1 MEDEDTSCGLMADDV
16 EGDDDAHAHGTNAT
30 VAAAPAVAAADGAYA
45 DGTSRPPAYRDDR
58 GDRSDDA
65 GGGDERSGDSEDDGD
80 NDDCWSSN
88 PLLDAASKPLRVLFA
103 YTIPDPET
111 HPDWYPLTFLISLFY
126 VAVQSELCCF
136 LAEDIC
142 AILRVPHEYAGVT
155 LLALGAQVPDTITS
169 ISMARGGMYDGAI
182 TSAIG
187 SQVLNITLGIGVPF
201 ALFSWLNNAP
211 IVATLG
217 NIRSVSIC
225 LFVSIALY
233 LVSCIKCCAGGNTNG
248 AHVSACGA
256 FIMLAGFIGCNWYMA
271 STMLQGWSL

>member
-1 MEDEDTSCGLMADDV
+1 MMLTRMAD
-16 EGDDDAHAHGTNAT
+16 AT
-30 VAAAPAVAAADGAYA
+30 VAAAAPVSPPLMVPMPMARLVRQRTEMTAVIGVTTLAAV
-45 DGTSRPPAYRDDR
+45 TSAAVIR
-58 GDRSDDA
+58 
-65 GGGDERSGDSEDDGD
+65 DDGD

-103 YTIPDPET
+103 CTIPDPET
-111 HPDWYPLTFLISLFY
+111 HPDWYPLTFLLSLFY

-201 ALFSWLNNAP
+201 ALFSWLNDAP

-233 LVSCIKCCAGGNTNG
+233 LVSCIKCCASGNRSG

-256 FIMLAGFIGCNWYMA
+256 FIMLVGFIGCNWYMA